1 MNDYIYEVK
10 FYLICMI
17 ERECLKDE
25 TLLIDNYMEAIDKI
39 YDNYIKYDNTN
50 MSLMSSIERYLKEH
64 RGFILKVLSGSEVL
78 ENEKD

>member
-17 ERECLKDE
+17 EREFLKDE
-25 TLLIDNYMEAIDKI
+25 TLLLDNYMEAIDKI

-50 MSLMSSIERYLKEH
+50 MSLMTSIEYYLKEH
-64 RGFILKVLSGSEVL
+64 RGFILKVLSDSEVL
-78 ENEKD
+78 EK